1 LVFEEKLLLLISQ
14 ITDGMET
21 KVLREITPLG
31 EHDFMYVADRHKK
44 EFDYPIH
51 CHEIMELNFVENGA
65 GARRVV
71 GDSSEV
77 IGDYDLTLITSSDL
91 EHVWEQHE
99 CQSEDIHEVTVQF
112 FIHFEDEH
120 TPFHTNPYKSIY
132 EMMVRAKRGLAF
144 PMAAIMTVYH
154 RLVKLATMED
164 KFLMAHELF
173 SILYELS
180 KFDDAHELSSSTF
193 AKVDVSGESRRVL
206 KVKDYINTHI
216 NDELRLEL
224 LADLV
229 GMTPTA
235 FSRFFK
241 LRTGKNLSEYIVDIR
256 LGHAAR
262 RLIDTTDAVSEICW
276 TTGFNTLSNFN
287 RLFRKRKG
295 CNPTEFREKYQK
307 TKVVI

>member
-1 LVFEEKLLLLISQ
+1 
-14 ITDGMET
+14 MET

-31 EHDFMYVADRHKK
+31 ENDFMYVADRRKK

-51 CHEIMELNFVENGA
+51 VHDILELNCVANAA
-65 GARRVV
+65 GCRRVV

-77 IGDYDLTLITSSDL
+77 IGDLDLVLITSPNL

-99 CQSEDIHEVTVQF
+99 CKSDDIHEVTIQF
-112 FIHFEDEH
+112 SLDFD
-120 TPFHTNPYKSIY
+120 TPMSWFRTHPFKSINR
-132 EMMVRAKRGLAF
+132 MLMRAKRGLAF
-144 PMAAIMTVYH
+144 PKEAIMMVYH
-154 RLVKLATMED
+154 RIVKLSKIED
-164 KFLMAHELF
+164 SFYMVNELF
-173 SILYELS
+173 IILYELS
-180 KFDDAHELSSSTF
+180 KFDDARELASSSF
-193 AKVDVSGESRRVL
+193 AKVDISIESKRVM
-206 KVKDYINTHI
+206 KVKNYIDEHYRDEI
-216 NDELRLEL
+216 NLEQ
-224 LADLV
+224 LANLV
-229 GMTPTA
+229 GMAPTA

-262 RLIDTTDAVSEICW
+262 RLVDTSDSISEICW

-307 TKVVI
+307 TKVIV

>member
-1 LVFEEKLLLLISQ
+1 
-14 ITDGMET
+14 MET
-21 KVLREITPLG
+21 GVLREITPLG
-31 EHDFMYVADRHKK
+31 DQDFMYVADRHKK

-51 CHEIMELNFVENGA
+51 CHDIMELNFVENAA

-71 GDSSEV
+71 GDCSEV

-99 CQSEDIHEVTVQF
+99 CHSGDIHEVTIQF
-112 FIHFEDEH
+112 VIHFEDEH
-120 TPFHTNPYKSIY
+120 SIFHTNPYKSIY
-132 EMMVRAKRGLAF
+132 HMMMRAKRGLAF
-144 PMAAIMTVYH
+144 SMPAIMSVYH
-154 RLVKLATMED
+154 RLARLSAMDD
-164 KFLMAHELF
+164 KFYMAQELL

-193 AKVDVSGESRRVL
+193 AKVDVSSESRRVL

-216 NDELRLEL
+216 SDSLRLEQ

-241 LRTGKNLSEYIVDIR
+241 LRTGKNLSEYIIDIR
-256 LGHAAR
+256 LGLAAR
-262 RLIDTTDAVSEICW
+262 RLVDTADSVSEICW
-276 TTGFNTLSNFN
+276 SCGFNNLSNFN
-287 RLFRKRKG
+287 RLFRSRKG

-307 TKVVI
+307 TKIIV